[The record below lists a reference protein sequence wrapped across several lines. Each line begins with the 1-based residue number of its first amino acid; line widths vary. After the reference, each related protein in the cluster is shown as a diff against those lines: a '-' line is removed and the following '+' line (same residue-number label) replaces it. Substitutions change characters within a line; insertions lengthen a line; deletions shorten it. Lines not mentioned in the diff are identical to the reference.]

1 MLSSVT
7 RVAVRNSGARLPSI
21 RFYSEG
27 ATGAPRSG
35 GEKQSD
41 TFTKREKAQED
52 LYVRQVEAQK
62 LKALR
67 EALKKQRE
75 HLDDIEA
82 HLDAL
87 EKK

>member
-7 RVAVRNSGARLPSI
+7 RVAVRNSGARLASI

-27 ATGAPRSG
+27 ATGAPRPG
-35 GEKQSD
+35 GEKQGD

-52 LYVRQVEAQK
+52 LYVRQLEAQK

-67 EALKKQRE
+67 DALKKQRE

-82 HLDAL
+82 HLDEL

>member
-1 MLSSVT
+1 MLSSFT
-7 RVAVRNSGARLPSI
+7 RVAVRSSTSRLASI

-27 ATGAPRSG
+27 ATGAPRPG
-35 GEKQSD
+35 GEKSAD
-41 TFTKREKAQED
+41 SFTKREKAQED

-67 EALKKQRE
+67 DALKKQRE

-82 HLDAL
+82 HLDEL